1 MEMTENQILKYALQN
16 GILDLSTIQTQIEMN
31 ERKKYLEKHNHAIW
45 QGKDGYYYTKVDDSR
60 ARSGRRLIKKSNK
73 DVLNDAI
80 IDFYKSQQNEPYIDD
95 VFYGWINQKLAYGE
109 IKQQTYER
117 YEVDY
122 KRFFDGTKIS
132 GIKFRYITQLE
143 LEDFIKSAIHDKSLT
158 AKAWGNLR
166 TLIKGMFKYAKKQG
180 YTNISITEFFGDLD
194 ISRKAFT
201 INRKQDE
208 QCVFS
213 EIEMEILIKHLMSNP
228 TLGNLGVLIAAYTGM
243 RMGEVIA
250 LKWEDI
256 TDEYIYVHRMQI
268 RIKENGKNFYKI
280 EDTTKTEAGIR
291 KVVIVPKLRPILKH
305 LRKINPFT
313 EYVFEKDGKVLTK
326 HMLENS
332 INRACEKIGIP
343 KRSMHVLRKTYAT
356 RLLNAKVDEAII
368 TRQLGHT
375 DIATT
380 KAYYYYNDKSLD
392 YIAKTVGKI
401 INY

>member
-45 QGKDGYYYTKVDDSR
+45 QGKDGYYYTKVDDLR
-60 ARSGRRLIKKSNK
+60 KKDGRRLIKKSNK

-122 KRFFDGTKIS
+122 KRFFDGTKIAET
-132 GIKFRYITQLE
+132 KFRYITELE
-143 LEDFIKSAIHDKSLT
+143 LEDFIKSTIHDKGLT
-158 AKAWGNLR
+158 AKAWGSLR
-166 TLIKGMFKYAKKQG
+166 TIIRGLFKYAKKQG

-201 INRKQDE
+201 INRKQDN

-213 EIEMEILIKHLMSNP
+213 ETEMEILTQHLMSNP

-250 LKWEDI
+250 LKWEDV
-256 TDEYIYVHRMQI
+256 TDKYIDVHRMQI
-268 RIKENGKNFYKI
+268 RVKENGKNVYKI

-291 KVVIVPKLRPILKH
+291 KVVIVPKLRPILRQ
-305 LRKINPFT
+305 LRNINPFT
-313 EYVFEKDGKVLTK
+313 EYVFEKDGNVLTK

-343 KRSMHVLRKTYAT
+343 RRSMHVLRKTYAT

-368 TRQLGHT
+368 TNQLGHT

-380 KAYYYYNDKSLD
+380 RAYYYYNDKSLE
-392 YIAKTVGKI
+392 YVAETVGKV